1 MRILVDIPA
10 KDLELVNGVAKK
22 LDISRAEF
30 VRRAIA
36 FYLEPHRA
44 DPASEAFGIWRDRP
58 VDGLEYQER
67 IRGEW

>member
-1 MRILVDIPA
+1 VRTLVDIPA
-10 KDLELVNGVAKK
+10 EDLELVNGVVKK

-30 VRRAIA
+30 VRRAIS

-44 DPASEAFGIWRDRP
+44 DPAAGAFGIWRDRP
-58 VDGLEYQER
+58 VDGLDYQER